1 MGEVA
6 VVGNVGRVPD
16 ANKLYVGEGVT
27 IKGAVVMADTVIVD
41 GVLEG
46 EIAVHNLIV
55 RKTGTI
61 SGRGSV
67 AGNAEIHG
75 RVFEKLDVKGLLV
88 LRASGRVDGN
98 VCFGTLTIE
107 QGATT
112 TGEVSSTDYRTNQ
125 QSTYRAN
132 HQAARF
138 DSNKDVQPGNMAPA
152 LPTIDLSVLD
162 SMPGPIKAT
171 PERRPR
177 LFRSL

>member
-1 MGEVA
+1 MSA
-6 VVGNVGRVPD
+6 TVGHVPD
-16 ANKLYVGEGVT
+16 ADELYVGEGVT
-27 IKGAVVMADTVIVD
+27 IKGAVVVADTVIVD

-46 EIAVHNLIV
+46 EITVHNLVI

-61 SGRGSV
+61 SGRISV

-107 QGATT
+107 QGATI

-125 QSTYRAN
+125 QSSYRAN
-132 HQAARF
+132 HQAAKF
-138 DSNKDVQPGNMAPA
+138 DTNKDVRPGNAAPA

-171 PERRPR
+171 A
-177 LFRSL
+177 